1 MAISPTT
8 FVGSPDFLPS
18 LGSPSAHGSLGEA
31 FSRVLDRVLGN
42 ANVQQAQAE
51 QSLLD
56 LATGN
61 ADHYHGVLLNIAQSE
76 LSFRLILEIRNRLT
90 DAYQEIMRMQV

>member
-8 FVGSPDFLPS
+8 SVGSPDFLPS
-18 LGSPSAHGSLGEA
+18 LGGTSAHSGVGEA
-31 FSRVLDRVLGN
+31 FSRVLDEFLGK
-42 ANVQQAQAE
+42 AGVQQKQAD
-51 QSLLD
+51 QSLLN

-61 ADHYHGVLLNIAQSE
+61 ADNYHGALLNIAQSE

>member
-8 FVGSPDFLPS
+8 AAASADFLSGP
-18 LGSPSAHGSLGEA
+18 GGTTGPAGVGEA
-31 FSRVLDRVLGN
+31 FSRILDRLVGT
-42 ANVQQAQAE
+42 ANVQQGQAD
-51 QSLLD
+51 QALLN

-61 ADHYHGVLLNIAQSE
+61 ADSYHGALLNIAQAE